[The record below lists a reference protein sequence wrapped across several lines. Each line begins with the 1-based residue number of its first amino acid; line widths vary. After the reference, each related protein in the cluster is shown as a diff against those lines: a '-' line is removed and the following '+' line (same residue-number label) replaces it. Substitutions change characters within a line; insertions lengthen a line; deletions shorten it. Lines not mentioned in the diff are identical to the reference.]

1 MMTPKLDT
9 VYRGIAGFHDA
20 NEISCT
26 ALDLDFQTSLMEH
39 DLFSGEILCVN
50 YRDQMKAEE
59 ISALNDD
66 REIDDIL
73 MQTCD
78 PLTD

>member
-1 MMTPKLDT
+1 
-9 VYRGIAGFHDA
+9 
-20 NEISCT
+20 
-26 ALDLDFQTSLMEH
+26 MEH

-73 MQTCD
+73 M
-78 PLTD
+78 